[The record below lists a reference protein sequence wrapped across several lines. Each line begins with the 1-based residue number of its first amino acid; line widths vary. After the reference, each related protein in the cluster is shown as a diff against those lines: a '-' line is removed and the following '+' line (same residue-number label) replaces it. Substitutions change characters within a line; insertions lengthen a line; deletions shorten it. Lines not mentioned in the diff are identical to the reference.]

1 MARKSTK
8 KISRESRSE
17 EIQGTEGRPK
27 RQRNRRGLGEVNLT
41 PPESSASSQAS
52 IYISTHW
59 NPAIQTFQLTM
70 NVQSNLDFAS
80 VVARQAQAQMSIE
93 TTTASEMA
101 ASQTTSIEEKIEKIR
116 EKAHECGT
124 PEVLELI
131 IREIR
136 ALRREYDQVD
146 ARLALMES
154 WIHFENTQTKNEAEE
169 SLAQDQGQSDH
180 QDAGREDDSLV
191 DPSLCLDSKHEAA
204 TIGLEE

>member
-52 IYISTHW
+52 IYILTHW
-59 NPAIQTFQLTM
+59 IPAIQAFQLTM

-101 ASQTTSIEEKIEKIR
+101 GSQNTSIEEKIEKIR
-116 EKAHECGT
+116 EKSHECGT

-154 WIHFENTQTKNEAEE
+154 WIHFENTQTKNETEE

-191 DPSLCLDSKHEAA
+191 DPSLCLDQVNKAEDF
-204 TIGLEE
+204 GLEQ